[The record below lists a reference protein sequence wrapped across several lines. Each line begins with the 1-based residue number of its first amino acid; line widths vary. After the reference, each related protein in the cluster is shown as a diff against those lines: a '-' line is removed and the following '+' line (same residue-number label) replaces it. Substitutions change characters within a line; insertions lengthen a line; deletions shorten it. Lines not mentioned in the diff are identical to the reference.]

1 VVVDVVV
8 EVEADLGLR
17 WVVTMTRDGGGVGGR
32 ISDFRECWKLNHQ
45 AK

>member
-1 VVVDVVV
+1 M
-8 EVEADLGLR
+8 EVEMEVGGD
-17 WVVTMTRDGGGVGGR
+17 DGKGWREVGGR